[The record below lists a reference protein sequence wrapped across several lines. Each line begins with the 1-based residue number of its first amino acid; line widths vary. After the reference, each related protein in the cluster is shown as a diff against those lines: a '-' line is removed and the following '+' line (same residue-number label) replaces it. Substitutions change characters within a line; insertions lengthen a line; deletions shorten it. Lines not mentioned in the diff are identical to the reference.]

1 MFYGNIFAYLTFDGK
16 EHLDKETRMTV
27 IFALLGVSIAG
38 TAFMLFLPTP
48 TDKEGKKIE
57 EDLGG
62 PLTAIKKTL
71 EVARTKYIL
80 ILFPSFLYMGECQCG
95 TVAYIARC
103 VTFKILSL

>member
-1 MFYGNIFAYLTFDGK
+1 
-16 EHLDKETRMTV
+16 MTV

-95 TVAYIARC
+95 TVQLQDS